1 MRLIGDDLEL
11 ISYEY
16 IKDIA
21 GNGTDAL
28 RADDT
33 IIFPAFFIIKEVTA
47 DETFLNN
54 HKQGDLYYSL
64 NGSEILSTGTT
75 FTYIKESEYLA
86 DVKAFSMQ
94 LNYSEI
100 ELTTIDDEVNKYDKA
115 IQDCKGSISFQVT
128 SENMANGG
136 LTNRFIKM
144 SFVDTD
150 GRNTIS
156 NINNKDIYIR
166 GYVNSTE
173 DISKKILLFAKIEL
187 FDYNITG
194 NMGVAQDYT
203 SSFRL
208 KDIDPLLFVISEL

>member
-1 MRLIGDDLEL
+1 MRLVGDDLEL
-11 ISYEY
+11 ISYEE
-16 IKDIA
+16 IKEIA
-21 GNGTDAL
+21 GNGINSL
-28 RADDT
+28 RADNT

-47 DETFLNN
+47 DEIFLNN

-86 DVKAFSMQ
+86 DIKAFNMQ
-94 LNYSEI
+94 FNYSEI
-100 ELTTIDDEVNKYDKA
+100 DLTTIDDEVNKYDTT
-115 IQDCKGSISFQVT
+115 IQDCKGSMSFQVS

-136 LTNRFIKM
+136 LVNRFIKM
-144 SFVDTD
+144 SFVDNT

-156 NINNKDIYIR
+156 EINNNKIFIR

-173 DISKKILLFAKIEL
+173 DMSKKILLFAQIEL

-208 KDIDPLLFVISEL
+208 KDIDPLLFVISE

>member
-1 MRLIGDDLEL
+1 MRLVGDDLEL
-11 ISYEY
+11 ISYEE
-16 IKDIA
+16 IKEIA
-21 GNGTDAL
+21 GNGINAL
-28 RADDT
+28 RADNT

-47 DETFLNN
+47 DEIFLNN

-64 NGSEILSTGTT
+64 NGSEILSYGTI

-86 DVKAFSMQ
+86 DIKAFNMQ

-100 ELTTIDDEVNKYDKA
+100 DLTTIDDEVNKYDTT
-115 IQDCKGSISFQVT
+115 IQDCKGSMSFQVS

-136 LTNRFIKM
+136 LVNRFIKM
-144 SFVDTD
+144 SFVDNT

-156 NINNKDIYIR
+156 EINNNKIFIR

-173 DISKKILLFAKIEL
+173 DMSKKILLFAQIEL

-208 KDIDPLLFVISEL
+208 KNIDPLLFVISE

>member
-1 MRLIGDDLEL
+1 MRLVGDDLEL
-11 ISYEY
+11 ISYEE
-16 IKDIA
+16 IKEIA
-21 GNGTDAL
+21 GNGINAL
-28 RADDT
+28 RADNT

-47 DETFLNN
+47 DEIFLNN

-86 DVKAFSMQ
+86 DIKAFNMQ

-100 ELTTIDDEVNKYDKA
+100 DLTTIDDEVNKYDTT
-115 IQDCKGSISFQVT
+115 IQDCKGSMSFQVS

-136 LTNRFIKM
+136 LVNRFIKM
-144 SFVDTD
+144 SFVDNT

-156 NINNKDIYIR
+156 EINNNKIFIR

-173 DISKKILLFAKIEL
+173 DMSKKILLFAQIEM

-208 KDIDPLLFVISEL
+208 KDIDPLLFVISE

>member
-1 MRLIGDDLEL
+1 MRLVGDDLEL
-11 ISYEY
+11 ISYEE
-16 IKDIA
+16 IKEIA
-21 GNGTDAL
+21 GNGINAL
-28 RADDT
+28 RADNT

-47 DETFLNN
+47 DEIFLNN

-86 DVKAFSMQ
+86 DIKAFNMQ

-100 ELTTIDDEVNKYDKA
+100 DLTTIDDEVNKYDTT
-115 IQDCKGSISFQVT
+115 IQDCKGSMSFQVS

-136 LTNRFIKM
+136 LINRFIKM
-144 SFVDTD
+144 SFVDNT
-150 GRNTIS
+150 GRNIIS
-156 NINNKDIYIR
+156 EINNNKIFIR

-173 DISKKILLFAKIEL
+173 DMSKKILLFAQIEM

-208 KDIDPLLFVISEL
+208 KDIDPLLFVISE

>member
-1 MRLIGDDLEL
+1 MRLVGDDLEL
-11 ISYEY
+11 ISYEE

-21 GNGTDAL
+21 GNGINAL
-28 RADDT
+28 RADNT

-47 DETFLNN
+47 DEIFLNN

-86 DVKAFSMQ
+86 DVKSFNMQ

-100 ELTTIDDEVNKYDKA
+100 ELTTIDDEVNKYDKT

-128 SENMANGG
+128 SENIVNGG

-144 SFVDTD
+144 SFVDNT
-150 GRNTIS
+150 GRNIIS
-156 NINNKDIYIR
+156 EINNNKIFIR

-173 DISKKILLFAKIEL
+173 DMSKKILLFAQIEM

-208 KDIDPLLFVISEL
+208 KDIDPLLFVISE

>member
-1 MRLIGDDLEL
+1 MRLVGDDLEL
-11 ISYEY
+11 LSYEY

-86 DVKAFSMQ
+86 DVKSFSMQ

-100 ELTTIDDEVNKYDKA
+100 DLTTIDDEVNKYDKT
-115 IQDCKGSISFQVT
+115 IQDCKGSISFQVA
-128 SENMANGG
+128 SEQVKQNSII
-136 LTNRFIKM
+136 NRFIKM
-144 SFVDTD
+144 SFVDNA
-150 GRNTIS
+150 GVNIIS
-156 NINNKDIYIR
+156 NKTSNDIFIR
-166 GYVNSTE
+166 GYVNSTD
-173 DISKKILLFAKIEL
+173 DINKKILLFAKIEL

-208 KDIDPLLFVISEL
+208 KDIDPLLFVINE

>member
-11 ISYEY
+11 LSYEY

-21 GNGTDAL
+21 GNGTDNL
-28 RADDT
+28 RSNDS

-64 NGSEILSTGTT
+64 NGSEVLSTGTT

-86 DVKAFSMQ
+86 DVKSFSMQ

-100 ELTTIDDEVNKYDKA
+100 ELTTIDDEVNKYDKT

-144 SFVDTD
+144 SFVDSV
-150 GRNTIS
+150 GVNIIS
-156 NINNKDIYIR
+156 NKTSNDIFIR
-166 GYVNSTE
+166 GYVNST
-173 DISKKILLFAKIEL
+173 DNINKKILLFAKIEL

-208 KDIDPLLFVISEL
+208 KDIDPLLFVINE

>member
-1 MRLIGDDLEL
+1 MRLVGDDLEL
-11 ISYEY
+11 ISYEE
-16 IKDIA
+16 IKEIA

-28 RADDT
+28 RADNT
-33 IIFPAFFIIKEVTA
+33 IVFPAFFIIKEVTA

-86 DVKAFSMQ
+86 DIKAFNMQ

-100 ELTTIDDEVNKYDKA
+100 DLTTIDDEVSKYDTI
-115 IQDCKGSISFQVT
+115 IQDCKGSMSFQVS

-136 LTNRFIKM
+136 LVNRFIKM
-144 SFVDTD
+144 SFVDNA
-150 GRNTIS
+150 GRNIIS
-156 NINNKDIYIR
+156 EINNNKIFIR

-173 DISKKILLFAKIEL
+173 DMSKKILLFAQIEL

-208 KDIDPLLFVISEL
+208 KDIDPLLFVISE

>member
-1 MRLIGDDLEL
+1 MRLVGDDLEL
-11 ISYEY
+11 ISYEE
-16 IKDIA
+16 IKEIA
-21 GNGTDAL
+21 GNGINAL
-28 RADDT
+28 RADNT

-47 DETFLNN
+47 DEIFLNN

-86 DVKAFSMQ
+86 DIKAFNMQ

-100 ELTTIDDEVNKYDKA
+100 DLTTIDDEVNKYDTT
-115 IQDCKGSISFQVT
+115 IQDCKGSMSFQVS

-136 LTNRFIKM
+136 LVNRFIKM
-144 SFVDTD
+144 SFVDSA
-150 GRNTIS
+150 GVNIIS
-156 NINNKDIYIR
+156 NKTSNDIFIR
-166 GYVNSTE
+166 GYVNST
-173 DISKKILLFAKIEL
+173 DNINKKILLFAKIEL

-208 KDIDPLLFVISEL
+208 KDIDPLLFVISE

>member
-1 MRLIGDDLEL
+1 MRLVGDDLEL
-11 ISYEY
+11 ISYEE
-16 IKDIA
+16 IKEIA
-21 GNGTDAL
+21 GNGINAL
-28 RADDT
+28 RADNT
-33 IIFPAFFIIKEVTA
+33 IIFPAFFIITEGTA
-47 DETFLNN
+47 DEIFLNN

-86 DVKAFSMQ
+86 DIKAFNMQ

-100 ELTTIDDEVNKYDKA
+100 DLTTIDDEVNKYDTT
-115 IQDCKGSISFQVT
+115 IQDCKGSMSFQVS

-136 LTNRFIKM
+136 LINRFIKM
-144 SFVDTD
+144 SFVDNT
-150 GRNTIS
+150 GRNIIS
-156 NINNKDIYIR
+156 EINNNKIFIR

-173 DISKKILLFAKIEL
+173 DMSKKILLFAQIEM

-208 KDIDPLLFVISEL
+208 KDIDPLLFVISE

>member
-1 MRLIGDDLEL
+1 MRLVGDDLEL
-11 ISYEY
+11 ISYEE
-16 IKDIA
+16 IKEIA
-21 GNGTDAL
+21 GNGINAL
-28 RADDT
+28 RADNT

-47 DETFLNN
+47 DEIFLNN

-64 NGSEILSTGTT
+64 NGSEVLSTGTT

-86 DVKAFSMQ
+86 DVKSFSMQ

-100 ELTTIDDEVNKYDKA
+100 ELTTIDDEVNKYDKT
-115 IQDCKGSISFQVT
+115 IQDCKGSMSFQVS

-136 LTNRFIKM
+136 LVNRFIKM
-144 SFVDTD
+144 SFVDSA
-150 GRNTIS
+150 GVNIIS
-156 NINNKDIYIR
+156 NKTSNGIFIR

-173 DISKKILLFAKIEL
+173 DMSKKILLFAQIEM

-208 KDIDPLLFVISEL
+208 KDIDPLLFVISE

>member
-11 ISYEY
+11 ISYEE
-16 IKDIA
+16 IKEIA
-21 GNGTDAL
+21 GNGINAL
-28 RADDT
+28 RADNT

-47 DETFLNN
+47 DEIFLNN

-86 DVKAFSMQ
+86 DIKAFNMQ

-100 ELTTIDDEVNKYDKA
+100 DLTTIDDEVNKYDKT
-115 IQDCKGSISFQVT
+115 IQDCKGSMSFQVS

-136 LTNRFIKM
+136 LVNRFIKM
-144 SFVDTD
+144 SFVDNT

-156 NINNKDIYIR
+156 EINNNKIFIR

-173 DISKKILLFAKIEL
+173 DTGKKILLFAQIEM

-208 KDIDPLLFVISEL
+208 KDIDPLLFVISE

>member
-1 MRLIGDDLEL
+1 MRLVGDDLEL
-11 ISYEY
+11 ISYEE

-28 RADDT
+28 RADNT

-47 DETFLNN
+47 DEIFLNN

-86 DVKAFSMQ
+86 DIKAFNMQ

-100 ELTTIDDEVNKYDKA
+100 DLTTIDDEVNKYDTT
-115 IQDCKGSISFQVT
+115 IQDCKGSMSFQVS

-136 LTNRFIKM
+136 LVNRFIKM
-144 SFVDTD
+144 SFVDKT

-156 NINNKDIYIR
+156 EINNNKIFIR
-166 GYVNSTE
+166 GYVNSKE
-173 DISKKILLFAKIEL
+173 DMSKKILLFAQIEM

-208 KDIDPLLFVISEL
+208 KDIDPLLFVISE